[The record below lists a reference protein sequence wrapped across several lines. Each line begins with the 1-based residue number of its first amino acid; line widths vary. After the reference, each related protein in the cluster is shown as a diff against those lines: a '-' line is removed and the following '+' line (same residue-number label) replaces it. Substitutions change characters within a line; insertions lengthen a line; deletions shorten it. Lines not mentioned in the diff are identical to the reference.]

1 MMLTRFPGFFVL
13 LMLSIQLVS
22 AAPAEVEQL
31 RYFASSKY
39 HRIVFDV
46 TSPVSYQLST
56 LDSPPRLVIDII
68 NAKSV
73 KSLSQPGVQK
83 HRLIKQVRAGQHGN
97 SGMRFVA
104 DLLQP
109 ATFKSFKLRPNKQ
122 YGHRLVVDIYRQKGL
137 HFAAQSKPSTVAKRA
152 TVKPQAT
159 VTRQPQKQAS
169 KHVEKQVVA
178 KKVEQKT
185 ETTLPQYHRKHD
197 NIVVAIDAGHGG
209 KDSGAIGL
217 RKTREKDVVLAIS
230 KKLAALVDATPGMKS
245 FLVRDRDTFVPL
257 RERMKIARRAKAD
270 LFISIHADAHRNRK
284 IKGSTVYTLSPGG
297 AMREARVWANRSNQ
311 TELASGI
318 TLKDKDSVLASV
330 LLDLSQAATLE
341 ASDIVASRI
350 FTNLKKTGPVLRQKV
365 MKKPYM
371 VLKSPDIP
379 SVLVET
385 AFISNPYEEKQLRSR
400 RFQSRI
406 ARSIHNGIKD
416 YFATRQPQS
425 IQLAAHTHKIVR
437 GETLSEIAQQYGVSL
452 RTIREA
458 NHLRGNTIRAGQILK
473 IIPDV

>member
-1 MMLTRFPGFFVL
+1 MMLTRFFGFIAL
-13 LMLSIQLVS
+13 LTVS
-22 AAPAEVEQL
+22 VQVVIAAPAEVKQL
-31 RYFASSKY
+31 RYFASPKY
-39 HRIVFDV
+39 HRVVFDV
-46 TSPVSYQLST
+46 TNPVSYQLST
-56 LDSPPRLVIDII
+56 LDNPPRLVIDIF
-68 NAKSV
+68 NAKGV

-83 HRLIKQVRAGQHGN
+83 QRLIKQVRAGKHDKG
-97 SGMRFVA
+97 GMRFVA

-109 ATFKSFKLRPNKQ
+109 AKFKSFKLMPNKQ

-137 HFAAQSKPSTVAKRA
+137 HFVAQPEPAKMAQKSTGKPQAEIARQPQRQAKKQEKKQTVAKRA
-152 TVKPQAT
+152 
-159 VTRQPQKQAS
+159 
-169 KHVEKQVVA
+169 
-178 KKVEQKT
+178 EQDSMS
-185 ETTLPQYHRKHD
+185 TLPQYHRKLEK
-197 NIVVAIDAGHGG
+197 IVVAIDAGHGG

-230 KKLAALVDATPGMKS
+230 KKLAALINATPGMKS
-245 FLVRDRDTFVPL
+245 YLIRDKDEFVPL
-257 RERMKIARRAKAD
+257 RGRMKKARSAKAD

-297 AMREARVWANRSNQ
+297 AMREARVWANRRNQ
-311 TELASGI
+311 TQLASGI

-330 LLDLSQAATLE
+330 LLDLSQTATLE
-341 ASDIVASRI
+341 ASDIVASHI
-350 FTNLKKTGPVLRQKV
+350 FTNLKKTGPILRQKV

-400 RFQSRI
+400 QFQTRI

-437 GETLSEIAQQYGVSL
+437 GETLSEIAQHYGVSL
-452 RTIREA
+452 KTIREA